1 MSFPAAAQ
9 SDLLGLHQR
18 SACARYNRKPGLLR
32 VFYALL
38 FCRLGH
44 HFFEGVH
51 RAEAVIIDGQPFSA
65 SVTRC
70 GGDCR
75 VNASALRSCSVL

>member
-32 VFYALL
+32 VYMAFNTVNFKGL
-38 FCRLGH
+38 F
-44 HFFEGVH
+44 FTT
-51 RAEAVIIDGQPFSA
+51 S
-65 SVTRC
+65 T
-70 GGDCR
+70 
-75 VNASALRSCSVL
+75 

>member
-1 MSFPAAAQ
+1 MSFPGAAQ

-18 SACARYNRKPGLLR
+18 SACARHNRKPGLLR

-51 RAEAVIIDGQPFSA
+51 RAEAVIIDRTAVQRQRHP
-65 SVTRC
+65 
-70 GGDCR
+70 
-75 VNASALRSCSVL
+75 LRRRLQG